1 MSSNSDFQ
9 PILTAAREAAG
20 LGAGRSSSSSEE
32 EDSGSG
38 SHGRAPGARPET
50 ANAEQQRLT
59 PADDNVSDVGASSAN
74 ACSICGYRRRFADD
88 GHNFGSC
95 EANVRECTAS
105 QDVPAPFRSQMCT
118 CSAAKAKRCTLNA
131 Q

>member
-1 MSSNSDFQ
+1 MSFNFHIQ
-9 PILTAAREAAG
+9 PIMTAALEAAG

-32 EDSGSG
+32 EDRASG

-50 ANAEQQRLT
+50 ANAEHQRLT
-59 PADDNVSDVGASSAN
+59 PADDDVADVGASPAN
-74 ACSICGYRRRFADD
+74 TCSICGHRRRFADD

-95 EANVRECTAS
+95 ETNVRECTAI
-105 QDVPAPFRSQMCT
+105 QNVPALFPSQICT
-118 CSAAKAKRCTLNA
+118 FFAAKAKRCTLNA